1 MGASKIKLN
10 QLDEDFKLPLNKLEE
25 MPTAE
30 DVGASPVGHTHILSD
45 VDGASPVG
53 HTHIL
58 SDVGITVG
66 TEDLPEGATLEYG
79 KIYLVLEEEE

>member
-1 MGASKIKLN
+1 MTTSKIGLHD
-10 QLDEDFKLPLNKLEE
+10 LDENFKLPLNKLEK

-30 DVGASPVGHTHILSD
+30 DV
-45 VDGASPVG
+45 GASPVG

-79 KIYLVLEEEE
+79 KIYLVLEEE

>member
-1 MGASKIKLN
+1 MGTSKIKSK
-10 QLDEDFKLPLNKLEE
+10 QLDENFKLPLNKVEE

-45 VDGASPVG
+45 V
-53 HTHIL
+53 
-58 SDVGITVG
+58 GIMVG

-79 KIYLVLEEEE
+79 KIYLVLKEEE

>member
-1 MGASKIKLN
+1 MTTSKIKARH
-10 QLDEDFKLPLNKLEE
+10 LDEDFKLPLDKLEE

-30 DVGASPVGHTHILSD
+30 DV
-45 VDGASPVG
+45 GASPVG

-79 KIYLVLEEEE
+79 KIYLVLEEE